1 MDNDS
6 KKIIFS
12 GINTKYQ
19 IKKVIGST
27 NKVPKIRAGWT
38 DSSFNIEEPIQL
50 QSIIDLS
57 NNDIYLKEIGSKLNG
72 YKNQDILKSRYD
84 INTFI
89 TVSQAVELLIACEMK
104 CFYCNCYT
112 PVLYKNV
119 RDGSQWTLDRTNN
132 DIGHSF
138 SNVVISCLKCNLQR
152 KRMSATAFAMSKQMI
167 ISRV

>member
-1 MDNDS
+1 MDNDN

-19 IKKVIGST
+19 IKKVVGT
-27 NKVPKIRAGWT
+27 NNKVPKIRSMWT
-38 DSSFNIEEPIQL
+38 DSSFNIDEPSQL
-50 QSIIDLS
+50 QSIIDIS
-57 NNDIYLKEIGSKLNG
+57 NNDMYLKEISNKLNG
-72 YKNQDILKSRYD
+72 YKNQDILKTRYD
-84 INTFI
+84 ISSFI
-89 TVSQAVELLIACEMK
+89 TITQAVELLVACELK
-104 CFYCNCYT
+104 CFYCNVYT
-112 PVLYKNV
+112 PILYKNV
-119 RDGSQWTLDRTNN
+119 RDGTQWTLDRINN